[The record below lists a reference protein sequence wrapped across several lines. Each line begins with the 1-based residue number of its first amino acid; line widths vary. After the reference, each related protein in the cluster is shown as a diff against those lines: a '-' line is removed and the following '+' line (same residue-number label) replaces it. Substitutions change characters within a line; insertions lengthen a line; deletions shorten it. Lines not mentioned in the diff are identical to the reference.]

1 METLNPRWRETLPTL
16 LAFIAAFVDTLG
28 FIALFG
34 LFTAHVTGN
43 FVLIGA
49 AIAGASGGVVLKL
62 LAFPAFV
69 VAVAATRLFV
79 LWLER
84 RQQPALRP
92 VLWLQTLLLGCFGAV
107 GWHGAPIANEH
118 APAAIAAGLLAAAA
132 MGVQNAA
139 SRLLLAG
146 STPTTVMTV
155 TVTQLVIDAVDLLRG
170 GADQALRRRFVLLAW
185 PVVAFALG
193 AISAALAYPRVG
205 YSALMLPVAML
216 GVLALRVR

>member
-1 METLNPRWRETLPTL
+1 VNTLDPRRRESLPTI
-16 LAFIAAFVDTLG
+16 LAFVAAFVDTLG

-49 AIAGASGGVVLKL
+49 AIAGTSGGVVLKL

-79 LWLER
+79 LWLEH
-84 RQQPALRP
+84 RQRPALRP
-92 VLWLQTLLLGCFGAV
+92 ILWLQTLLLGCFAAV
-107 GWHGAPIANEH
+107 AWHGAPIASEE
-118 APAAIAAGLLAAAA
+118 APTAIAAGLLAAAA
-132 MGVQNAA
+132 MGIQNAA

-170 GADQALRRRFVLLAW
+170 SADPALRRRFASLGW

-193 AISAALAYPRVG
+193 AISAALAYPHVG
-205 YSALMLPVAML
+205 FAALTLPVAIL
-216 GVLALRVR
+216 GVLALCVR